1 MTVSGLH
8 SEVGDRGL
16 GPLLQGRLELTI
28 LLGKKKKRRVSR
40 LRKFVND

>member
-28 LLGKKKKRRVSR
+28 LLGKKKKKES
-40 LRKFVND
+40 LEAKKIC